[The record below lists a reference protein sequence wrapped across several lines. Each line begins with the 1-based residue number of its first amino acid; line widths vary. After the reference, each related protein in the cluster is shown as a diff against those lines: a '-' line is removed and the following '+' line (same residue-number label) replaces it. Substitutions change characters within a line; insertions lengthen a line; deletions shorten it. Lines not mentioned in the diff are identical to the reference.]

1 MNPEELF
8 YIGHLSKT
16 TGAKG
21 ELILVREDIDED
33 LLFEQDALFVGIQ
46 PDYVPFMI
54 VQLESISDNS
64 YRVAFEDVDDPE
76 EAEKLSGNMVYIPA
90 KEIPP
95 NSRQSFHR
103 LEGYQVMDKRLGALG
118 YVTGIEQNPGQY
130 MLVMK
135 HENQEV
141 LIPAVDEI
149 ITSIDDS
156 KRIIY
161 TEFPDGLLDINKA

>member
-64 YRVAFEDVDDPE
+64 YRVAFEDINDPGM
-76 EAEKLSGNMVYIPA
+76 AEKLSGKPVYVPA

-95 NSRQSFHR
+95 ESRQSFNKV
-103 LEGYQVMDKRLGALG
+103 EGYQVVDMNHGPVG
-118 YVTGIEQNPGQY
+118 YVTGIEENPGQDL
-130 MLVMK
+130 LVMK
-135 HENQEV
+135 HENQTV
-141 LIPAVDEI
+141 FIPAVAEI
-149 ITSIDDS
+149 ITAIDDS

-161 TEFPDGLLDINKA
+161 TELPDGLLDINKA